1 MISIRESVFETNSSS
16 CHSLSMN
23 CKRKDIEDF
32 NAGKLYYVELP
43 GDIHNYFHKA
53 EDIVEKLRDV
63 DPVVVDFSGG
73 RYTHGI
79 DIWNYDKEDIEDQKN
94 FANWL
99 IENVTADMLDW
110 AFSDDPTPKYF
121 SKKIIKNALQ
131 EIATS
136 AWYTPLWKI
145 EDFFDNGLSISISRD
160 FGSDVDLDARAKK
173 FTVREGADNSN
184 VSIKFDF
191 YN

>member
-32 NAGKLYYVELP
+32 NAGELYYVELP
-43 GDIHNYFHKA
+43 GDTDNHFHKA
-53 EDIVEKLRDV
+53 EEIVEKLRDV
-63 DPVVVDFSGG
+63 DPTVVDFSEGS
-73 RYTHGI
+73 YTYGI
-79 DIWNYDKEDIEDQKN
+79 DIWNYDKGDVEDQKN

-99 IENVTADMLDW
+99 IDNVTADMLDW
-110 AFSDDPTPKYF
+110 VFSEDATPKYF
-121 SKKIIKNALQ
+121 SKKILKVALQ
-131 EIATS
+131 AIADS
-136 AWYTPLWKI
+136 AWYSPLWKI
-145 EDFFDNGLSISISRD
+145 EDFFDNGLDISISRD

-173 FTVREGADNSN
+173 FTVHEDADNSN
-184 VSIKFDF
+184 VNIKFDF